1 MLVLPLQDPELSNP
15 AECQDITD
23 DDKQELDE
31 AMQRVVRTY
40 YILHQ
45 GMQLKSVISSL
56 STGML
61 WLNALIFIFLFL
73 YLHFYGH

>member
-1 MLVLPLQDPELSNP
+1 MLVLSLQDPELSDL

-45 GMQLKSVISSL
+45 GMQELYQE
-56 STGML
+56 T
-61 WLNALIFIFLFL
+61 FIL
-73 YLHFYGH
+73 